1 MPKIVNDGS
10 NPSNPSTKQYPAIV
24 NKAPA
29 VVLDIL
35 EDKEVYVQFR
45 DRLKVALSKFPSSR
59 KTKIVHELISKNVI
73 SLGLMHKTGTEM
85 PPVVMFNKD
94 KTLHRIFLEPDQ
106 INDTTGGSKDLL
118 TLLNEL
124 MKVNKLISNEKKF
137 VTEFQIYKIEEFQ
150 KEKKEIVEKILEGID
165 WLKSIDLIY
174 FGYLQLLSL
183 LAVDKNQPEKIKVFK
198 VAEELLQKQI
208 LKITNKIDRNLLND
222 TEKKR
227 VYNLGI
233 QFFILTYFLQIS
245 NKAAID
251 ILKNHRGEWVNAALE
266 DFAPASGDAL
276 LETPYDKNNK
286 KEDLS
291 NKRDNLEDHHKFM
304 VQEFSKIK
312 IDSFEALADILGK
325 LGIANVSRSALRNQ
339 MEIMVG
345 KEAYSLYYNNY
356 PNFISLMAN
365 LNYKTQLFPKLFE
378 VDAPLQ
384 KRIEE
389 LILNQKRNVIIKEKR
404 I

>member
-1 MPKIVNDGS
+1 MPNIVNDGS
-10 NPSNPSTKQYPAIV
+10 NPSNPTQKQYPSIV

-45 DRLKVALSKFPSSR
+45 DRLKTALSKFPSSR
-59 KTKIVHELISKNVI
+59 KTKIVHELISKNIV
-73 SLGLMHKTGTEM
+73 SLGLMHKTGTDM

-106 INDTTGGSKDLL
+106 INDSTGGSKDLL

-124 MKVNKLISNEKKF
+124 MKVNKQISKEKRF

-150 KEKKEIVEKILEGID
+150 KDKKKIVEDILESID
-165 WLKSIDLIY
+165 WLKSIDLVY
-174 FGYLQLLSL
+174 FGYLQLLAL
-183 LAVDKNQPEKIKVFK
+183 LAVDKNQPEKVKVFK
-198 VAEELLQKQI
+198 VPEELVQKQI
-208 LKITNKIDRNLLND
+208 IKIISKSGNQIDKD
-222 TEKKR
+222 PEKKR

-251 ILKNHRGEWVNAALE
+251 ILKNHRGEWVNATLE
-266 DFAPASGDAL
+266 DFAPAEQDL
-276 LETPYDKNNK
+276 DIDTKFE
-286 KEDLS
+286 KEAHKENLI
-291 NKRDNLEDHHKFM
+291 NKRGTLDDHHKYM
-304 VQEFSKIK
+304 IQEFQKIK
-312 IDSFEALADILGK
+312 INSFGSLAEIFQK
-325 LGIANVSRSALRNQ
+325 LGVANISPKVLETQ
-339 MEIMVG
+339 MELLVG
-345 KEAYSLYYNNY
+345 KEAFSLYYTNY

-378 VDAPLQ
+378 VDAKLQ
-384 KRIEE
+384 TRLEE